1 MQAKYNRL
9 DVIYIARITN
19 KTYFR
24 NCALFPILD
33 LLRIDPTSFGGGGGR
48 GGEGLQKSRY
58 LQLLGL
64 VRKRVISCKFG

>member
-1 MQAKYNRL
+1 MRAKYNRL

-33 LLRIDPTSFGGGGGR
+33 LLRIDPTSFGGGGGER
-48 GGEGLQKSRY
+48 PRRFAKIQIFA
-58 LQLLGL
+58 
-64 VRKRVISCKFG
+64 VIRVSAKKGYFM